1 MGPTMTE
8 NASSSHEGR
17 SGTRFGVYELRSL
30 LGRGGMGEVY
40 EAYDTSKDRL
50 VALKLLHREL
60 AADPSFQARFRR
72 ESRATAALNEPHVIP
87 VHDWGEIDGVLFID
101 MRLVEGHTLRAEL
114 TEFGRLTPVRAVDIV
129 SQIASALDAAHAR
142 GLIHRDVKPD
152 NIILTNNGFAYL
164 VDFGIAYSQTDTKIT
179 TEGSAVGSYA
189 YMAPERFGIETP
201 TAAADVY
208 SLACVLYQ
216 SLTGTTPFN
225 TTSIEHLVNSHL
237 NAPPPR
243 PTLAVPS
250 LPQGLD
256 AIVARGMAKD
266 PAHRYPTTG
275 ALALQAR
282 QALSTTHTPGAAG
295 GLQPTIVGQPTYTTA
310 NPAHGNYTHI
320 VTKTKRN
327 RAPIAIGA
335 AGIALV
341 LAAGGTA
348 AWVTLGNSGPESPT
362 AVAASTATSAP
373 APIQDPVRTPKL
385 EPLPTAG
392 LQATTTTR
400 ASNPSARNG
409 DLGVSKP
416 ITVPSCKG
424 TGIVVL
430 ANATDPATYAS
441 EIQNYL
447 DAFPGSKY
455 LRTDQSCPSLRQV
468 SDSGTAI
475 YTVYRES
482 GNTESKICKDVRAA
496 GGDAYGKW
504 LDTTTDPS
512 TRMTC

>member
-1 MGPTMTE
+1 M
-8 NASSSHEGR
+8 
-17 SGTRFGVYELRSL
+17 
-30 LGRGGMGEVY
+30 
-40 EAYDTSKDRL
+40 
-50 VALKLLHREL
+50 
-60 AADPSFQARFRR
+60 
-72 ESRATAALNEPHVIP
+72 
-87 VHDWGEIDGVLFID
+87 
-101 MRLVEGHTLRAEL
+101 
-114 TEFGRLTPVRAVDIV
+114 
-129 SQIASALDAAHAR
+129 
-142 GLIHRDVKPD
+142 
-152 NIILTNNGFAYL
+152 
-164 VDFGIAYSQTDTKIT
+164 
-179 TEGSAVGSYA
+179 
-189 YMAPERFGIETP
+189 
-201 TAAADVY
+201 
-208 SLACVLYQ
+208 
-216 SLTGTTPFN
+216 
-225 TTSIEHLVNSHL
+225 
-237 NAPPPR
+237 
-243 PTLAVPS
+243 
-250 LPQGLD
+250 
-256 AIVARGMAKD
+256 
-266 PAHRYPTTG
+266 
-275 ALALQAR
+275 
-282 QALSTTHTPGAAG
+282 
-295 GLQPTIVGQPTYTTA
+295 
-310 NPAHGNYTHI
+310 
-320 VTKTKRN
+320 TKTKRN

-362 AVAASTATSAP
+362 AAAASTATSAL
-373 APIQDPVRTPKL
+373 APIQDPVRTPML

-392 LQATTTTR
+392 QQATTTTR
-400 ASNPSARNG
+400 APNSATKNG

>member
-1 MGPTMTE
+1 
-8 NASSSHEGR
+8 
-17 SGTRFGVYELRSL
+17 
-30 LGRGGMGEVY
+30 
-40 EAYDTSKDRL
+40 
-50 VALKLLHREL
+50 
-60 AADPSFQARFRR
+60 
-72 ESRATAALNEPHVIP
+72 
-87 VHDWGEIDGVLFID
+87 
-101 MRLVEGHTLRAEL
+101 
-114 TEFGRLTPVRAVDIV
+114 
-129 SQIASALDAAHAR
+129 
-142 GLIHRDVKPD
+142 
-152 NIILTNNGFAYL
+152 
-164 VDFGIAYSQTDTKIT
+164 
-179 TEGSAVGSYA
+179 
-189 YMAPERFGIETP
+189 MAPERFGIETP

-256 AIVARGMAKD
+256 ATVARGMAKD

-335 AGIALV
+335 AGVALV

-362 AVAASTATSAP
+362 AVAASTATSAL

-392 LQATTTTR
+392 QQATTTTR
-400 ASNPSARNG
+400 APNPATKNG

-455 LRTDQSCPSLRQV
+455 LRTDQSCRHCVKSPIR
-468 SDSGTAI
+468 G
-475 YTVYRES
+475 R
-482 GNTESKICKDVRAA
+482 R
-496 GGDAYGKW
+496 
-504 LDTTTDPS
+504 S
-512 TRMTC
+512 TRCIANPGTPSRRSARTFAQQVATLTASGSIPLPTRRRG